1 MPVGSESF
9 REDHKVKSLYTKGQ
23 QNPISLMFFGN
34 KVKMKLPYL
43 CSVNIA
49 QLEDTKWS

>member
-1 MPVGSESF
+1 MGSEYF
-9 REDHKVKSLYTKGQ
+9 RGDHKNKSAHTKGQ
-23 QNPISLMFFGN
+23 KDPVSIVFFGN

-49 QLEDTKWS
+49 QLEDTKWF